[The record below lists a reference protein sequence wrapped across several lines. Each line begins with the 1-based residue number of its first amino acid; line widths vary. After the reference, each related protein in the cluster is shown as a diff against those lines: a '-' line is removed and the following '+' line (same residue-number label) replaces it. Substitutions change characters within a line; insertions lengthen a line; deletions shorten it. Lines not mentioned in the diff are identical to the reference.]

1 MSYLLRILY
10 QKPIQDPLEVAIDY
24 ICSGNGGQLLGSGS
38 DGAERD
44 QDWLFE
50 LPDRALFVAFALMG
64 ISELTVSIKRV
75 DADT

>member
-10 QKPIQDPLEVAIDY
+10 QMPVKDPIEAAIDY

-64 ISELTVSIKRV
+64 IDELTVQIRRV